1 MGALVGTMK
10 KKDLKIYLF
19 FRLSLDVRSSVS
31 LAIGEYYHL
40 SGGGGGGGGGESED
54 FDRIITPPPPHKA
67 LYYFNYPLW
76 EVNFLWSLLYI
87 LLANTDPL
95 SSPPEN
101 HVTLF
106 KILPPP
112 NDT

>member
-19 FRLSLDVRSSVS
+19 FVSLGVGSSVS

-40 SGGGGGGGGGESED
+40 SGGRGGRGGGESED
-54 FDRIITPPPPHKA
+54 FDCIITPPPPHKA

>member
-19 FRLSLDVRSSVS
+19 FRLSLGVRSSVS

-54 FDRIITPPPPHKA
+54 FDRIITHPPPLIRLCTILIIPYGK
-67 LYYFNYPLW
+67 LISYGP
-76 EVNFLWSLLYI
+76 SYI
-87 LLANTDPL
+87 
-95 SSPPEN
+95 
-101 HVTLF
+101 F
-106 KILPPP
+106 C
-112 NDT
+112 

>member
-19 FRLSLDVRSSVS
+19 FVSLGVGSSVS

-40 SGGGGGGGGGESED
+40 SGGRGGGGGGESED
-54 FDRIITPPPPHKA
+54 FDRIITPPPPPHKA

-76 EVNFLWSLLYI
+76 EFNFLWSLLYI

-95 SSPPEN
+95 SVPPEN

>member
-19 FRLSLDVRSSVS
+19 FRLSLGVRSSVS

-54 FDRIITPPPPHKA
+54 FDRIITPPPLIRLCTILIFPYGK
-67 LYYFNYPLW
+67 LISYGP
-76 EVNFLWSLLYI
+76 SYI
-87 LLANTDPL
+87 
-95 SSPPEN
+95 
-101 HVTLF
+101 F
-106 KILPPP
+106 C
-112 NDT
+112 

>member
-1 MGALVGTMK
+1 MK

-19 FRLSLDVRSSVS
+19 FVSLGVGSSVS

-40 SGGGGGGGGGESED
+40 SGGRGGGGGGGESED
-54 FDRIITPPPPHKA
+54 FDCIITPPPPHKA

-95 SSPPEN
+95 SVPPEN

>member
-19 FRLSLDVRSSVS
+19 FRLSLGVRSSVS

-54 FDRIITPPPPHKA
+54 FDRIITPPPLIRLCTILIIPYGK
-67 LYYFNYPLW
+67 LISYGP
-76 EVNFLWSLLYI
+76 SYI
-87 LLANTDPL
+87 
-95 SSPPEN
+95 
-101 HVTLF
+101 
-106 KILPPP
+106 IC
-112 NDT
+112 